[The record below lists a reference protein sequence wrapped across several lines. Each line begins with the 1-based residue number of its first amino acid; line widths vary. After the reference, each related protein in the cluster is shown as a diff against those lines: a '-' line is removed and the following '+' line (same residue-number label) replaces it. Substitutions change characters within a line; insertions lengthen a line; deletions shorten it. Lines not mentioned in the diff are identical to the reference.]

1 MDLVMGGLGLGDI
14 GVFVIVIDHFANIVH
29 LSMFEFEALTQLSV
43 PSRLCGARED
53 FKILCVFYI
62 YRYEDLPAL
71 KLKPSQ

>member
-1 MDLVMGGLGLGDI
+1 
-14 GVFVIVIDHFANIVH
+14 
-29 LSMFEFEALTQLSV
+29 MFEFEALTQLSV

-62 YRYEDLPAL
+62 YQYEDLPAL